1 MKAIVYTK
9 PGPPDVLQLTE
20 VDKPTPQDH
29 EILIRVQAATVT
41 SGDCNLRSFRFPFL
55 FWLLLGMQYGVKRP
69 KIPIPGS
76 ELAGDIEAVGKGV
89 RRFKAGDA
97 VFGSTG
103 MKFGTNA
110 EYVCLAEEGVVALKP
125 ANLAYEEAAAV
136 PFGALA
142 ALFFLRKG
150 NIQRGQKVL
159 VNGASGAVGTSAVQ
173 LARHLGAEVTG
184 VCSTRNLALVASLG
198 ADRVIDYTKE
208 DFAESGELYE
218 VIFDAV
224 GKRPLSSC
232 RQALSPDGTYVTTS
246 QGLAKDRPEDL
257 IFLQGLLEAGE
268 LRPVIDR
275 RFPLEQIVDAH
286 RYVEQGHKTGSVV
299 ITVEHGDR
307 T

>member
-9 PGPPDVLQLTE
+9 PGPPEVLQLTE

-29 EILIRVQAATVT
+29 EILVRVYATTVT
-41 SGDCNLRSFRFPFL
+41 SWECRLRSFRFPFL
-55 FWLLLGMQYGVKRP
+55 FWLLLGMQYGVRRP

-89 RRFKAGDA
+89 RRFKDGDP

-103 MKFGTNA
+103 MRFGTNA
-110 EYVCLAEEGVVALKP
+110 EYVCLAEEGVVTAKP

-218 VIFDAV
+218 IIFDAV
-224 GKRPLSSC
+224 GKRPLSTC

-257 IFLQGLLEAGE
+257 IFLQELLAAGE

-275 RFPLEQIVDAH
+275 RYSLAQTAEAH
-286 RYVEQGHKTGSVV
+286 RYVEKGHKTGSVV